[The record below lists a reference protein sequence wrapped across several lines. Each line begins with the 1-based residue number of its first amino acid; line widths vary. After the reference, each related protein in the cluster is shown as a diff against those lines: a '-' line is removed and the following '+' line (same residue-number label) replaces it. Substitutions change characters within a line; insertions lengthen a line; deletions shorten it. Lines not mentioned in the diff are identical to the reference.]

1 MTTKTDPAARAALF
15 QDRNFRWLITGSAI
29 SLLGDQFTLLA
40 LPWLV
45 LRLTGD
51 TVALGTV
58 LALVGIPRAVLILV
72 GGAVVDRFSP
82 KRVLMLT
89 KHVNSMLLAL
99 LALGVWQGALTLPAI
114 YALSLVLGISSAF
127 SIPSGTSI
135 LPHALAP
142 VQLGAANGV
151 MMGVRQ
157 LSMFVGPLA
166 AGVLIAL
173 FGDGSAG
180 VQDAGGVAV
189 ALALD
194 AFSFALSA
202 WTLAKV
208 RMRAVPADPARH
220 APIWAS
226 MVSGMR
232 HVWDDAQLRTLYL
245 YWGAVAVLVL
255 GPLHI
260 ALPVLAESRAGLG
273 ASALGVMLG
282 AHGAGTLLGM
292 VISGLRPGLRIGTLG
307 TSVLLADIAIGVL
320 FVPMGG
326 ITAAWQGALLMVLV
340 GVLGGFMQVAVFT
353 WVQKR
358 VPPAML
364 GRSMSLFMF
373 IFMGLVPV
381 ASAAA
386 GWLLQVVSL
395 PQLFAGSGLLLVV
408 AAVLAWVATPIRQ
421 VDEAVA
427 AGDLGDCGSSPQSQ
441 TRTASSRA

>member
-1 MTTKTDPAARAALF
+1 MTTKKTDPAARAALF

-58 LALVGIPRAVLILV
+58 LALVGIPRAVFILL

-82 KRVLMLT
+82 QRVLMLT
-89 KHVNSMLLAL
+89 KHVNFLLLGL
-99 LALGVWQGALTLPAI
+99 LALGVWQGVLTLPAI
-114 YALSLVLGISSAF
+114 YALSLALGISSAF

-135 LPHALAP
+135 LPYALAP
-142 VQLGAANGV
+142 AQLGAANGV

-173 FGDGSAG
+173 FGDGSGG
-180 VQDAGGVAV
+180 VQNAGGIAV

-202 WTLAKV
+202 WTLAHVK
-208 RMRAVPADPARH
+208 MRALPADPARH

-226 MVSGMR
+226 MVSGVR
-232 HVWDDAQLRTLYL
+232 HVWGDAQLRTLYL

-260 ALPVLAESRAGLG
+260 ALPVLAESRPGLG
-273 ASALGVMLG
+273 ASALGVMVG

-292 VISGLRPGLRIGTLG
+292 VVSGLRPGLRIGTLG
-307 TSVLLADIAIGVL
+307 TSVLLADIAIGLL

-326 ITAAWQGALLMVLV
+326 ISAAWQGALLMVLV

-381 ASAAA
+381 SSAAA

-395 PQLFAGSGLLLVV
+395 PQLFTGAGLLLVA
-408 AAVLAWVATPIRQ
+408 AAVLAWVGTPIRG

-427 AGDLGDCGSSPQSQ
+427 PVRGAAP
-441 TRTASSRA
+441 

>member
-1 MTTKTDPAARAALF
+1 MTTKTDSAARAALF

-58 LALVGIPRAVLILV
+58 LALVGIPRAVFILL

-82 KRVLMLT
+82 QRVLMLT
-89 KHVNSMLLAL
+89 KHVNFVLLGLLA
-99 LALGVWQGALTLPAI
+99 AGVWQGVMTLPAI
-114 YALSLVLGISSAF
+114 YALSLALGISSAF

-142 VQLGAANGV
+142 AQLGAANGV

-157 LSMFVGPLA
+157 LSMFVGPLL

-173 FGDGSAG
+173 FGDGSGG
-180 VQDAGGVAV
+180 VQNAGGIAI

-202 WTLAKV
+202 WTLAHVK
-208 RMRAVPADPARH
+208 MRALPADPARH

-226 MVSGMR
+226 MVGGVR
-232 HVWDDAQLRTLYL
+232 HVWGDAQLRTLYL

-260 ALPVLAESRAGLG
+260 ALPVLAESRPGLG
-273 ASALGVMLG
+273 ASALGVMVG

-292 VISGLRPGLRIGTLG
+292 VVSGLRPGLRIGTLG
-307 TSVLLADIAIGVL
+307 TSVLLADIAIGLL

-326 ITAAWQGALLMVLV
+326 ISAAWQGALLMVLV

-381 ASAAA
+381 SSAAA

-395 PQLFAGSGLLLVV
+395 PQLFTGAGLLLVA
-408 AAVLAWVATPIRQ
+408 AAVLAWVGTPIRG
-421 VDEAVA
+421 VDEAA
-427 AGDLGDCGSSPQSQ
+427 APVRGAAP
-441 TRTASSRA
+441 

>member
-1 MTTKTDPAARAALF
+1 MTTHADPAARAALF
-15 QDRNFRWLITGSAI
+15 QDRNFRWLTAGSAI
-29 SLLGDQFTLLA
+29 SLLGDQFTLIA

-58 LALVGIPRAVLILV
+58 LALLGIPRAFFILV

-82 KRVLMLT
+82 QRVLMIS
-89 KHVNSMLLAL
+89 KHVNTVLLAV
-99 LALGVWQGALTLPAI
+99 LALGAWQGALTLPVI
-114 YALSLVLGISSAF
+114 YALSLALGISSAF
-127 SIPSGTSI
+127 SIPSGTSM
-135 LPHALAP
+135 LPHAMAP
-142 VQLGAANGV
+142 AQLGAANGV
-151 MMGVRQ
+151 MMGLRQ
-157 LSMFVGPLA
+157 LSMFIGPLA

-173 FGDGSAG
+173 FGDGSGG
-180 VQDAGGVAV
+180 VQDAGGIAV
-189 ALALD
+189 AFALD

-202 WTLAKV
+202 WTLAHVK
-208 RMRAVPADPARH
+208 MRTLPATPAPH

-226 MVSGMR
+226 VASGVR
-232 HVWDDAQLRTLYL
+232 HVWGDAQLRTLYL

-260 ALPVLAESRAGLG
+260 ALPVLAQSRPGLG

-292 VISGLRPGLRIGTLG
+292 LMSGLRRGLRIGTLG
-307 TSVLLADIAIGVL
+307 TSVLLADMVIGLL
-320 FVPMGG
+320 FVPVGG
-326 ITAAWQGALLMVLV
+326 ITAAWQGAALMVV
-340 GVLGGFMQVAVFT
+340 IGALGGFMQVAVFT

-386 GWLLQVVSL
+386 GWLLRVVPL
-395 PQLFAGSGLLLVV
+395 PQLFAGSGLLLVA
-408 AAVLAWVATPIRQ
+408 AAVLAWVGTPIPQ
-421 VDEAVA
+421 VNEAEA
-427 AGDLGDCGSSPQSQ
+427 SAGRVDCGPSPQ
-441 TRTASSRA
+441 

>member
-58 LALVGIPRAVLILV
+58 LALVGIPRAVFILL

-82 KRVLMLT
+82 QRVLMLT
-89 KHVNSMLLAL
+89 KHVNFVLLAL
-99 LALGVWQGALTLPAI
+99 LAAGVWQGVMTLPAI
-114 YALSLVLGISSAF
+114 YALSLALGISSAF

-142 VQLGAANGV
+142 AQLGAANGV

-157 LSMFVGPLA
+157 LSMFVGPLL

-173 FGDGSAG
+173 FGDGSGG
-180 VQDAGGVAV
+180 VQNAGGIAI

-202 WTLAKV
+202 WTLAHVK
-208 RMRAVPADPARH
+208 MRALPADPARH

-226 MVSGMR
+226 MVGGVR
-232 HVWDDAQLRTLYL
+232 HVWGDAQLRTLYL

-260 ALPVLAESRAGLG
+260 ALPVLAESRPGLG
-273 ASALGVMLG
+273 ASALGVMVG

-292 VISGLRPGLRIGTLG
+292 VVSGLRPGLRIGTLG
-307 TSVLLADIAIGVL
+307 TSVLLADIAIGLL

-326 ITAAWQGALLMVLV
+326 ISAAWQGALLMVLV

-381 ASAAA
+381 SSAAA

-395 PQLFAGSGLLLVV
+395 PQLFTGAGLLLVA
-408 AAVLAWVATPIRQ
+408 AAVLAWVGTPIRG
-421 VDEAVA
+421 VDEAA
-427 AGDLGDCGSSPQSQ
+427 APVRGAAP
-441 TRTASSRA
+441 

>member
-1 MTTKTDPAARAALF
+1 MTTKTDSAARAALF

-58 LALVGIPRAVLILV
+58 LALVGIPRAVFILL

-82 KRVLMLT
+82 QRVLMLT
-89 KHVNSMLLAL
+89 KHVNFVLLGLLA
-99 LALGVWQGALTLPAI
+99 AGVWQGVMTLPAI
-114 YALSLVLGISSAF
+114 YALSLALGISSAF

-142 VQLGAANGV
+142 AQLGAANGV

-157 LSMFVGPLA
+157 LSMFVGPLL

-173 FGDGSAG
+173 FGDGSGG
-180 VQDAGGVAV
+180 VQNAGGIAI

-202 WTLAKV
+202 WTLAHVK
-208 RMRAVPADPARH
+208 MRALPADPARH

-226 MVSGMR
+226 MVGGVR
-232 HVWDDAQLRTLYL
+232 HVWGDAQLRTLYL

-260 ALPVLAESRAGLG
+260 ALPVLAESRPGLG
-273 ASALGVMLG
+273 ASALGVMVG

-292 VISGLRPGLRIGTLG
+292 VVSGLRPGLRIGTLG
-307 TSVLLADIAIGVL
+307 TSVLLADIAIGLL

-326 ITAAWQGALLMVLV
+326 ISAAWQGALLMVLV

-381 ASAAA
+381 SSAAA

-395 PQLFAGSGLLLVV
+395 PQLFTGAGLLLVA
-408 AAVLAWVATPIRQ
+408 AAVLAWVGTPIRG
-421 VDEAVA
+421 VDEAA
-427 AGDLGDCGSSPQSQ
+427 APVRGAGS
-441 TRTASSRA
+441 

>member
-1 MTTKTDPAARAALF
+1 MTKKPDPAARAALF
-15 QDRNFRWLITGSAI
+15 QNRTFRWLMAGSAI

-58 LALVGIPRAVLILV
+58 LALVGIPRAVFILV

-82 KRVLMLT
+82 QRVLMLT
-89 KHVNSMLLAL
+89 KHVNTVLLAL
-99 LALGVWQGALTLPAI
+99 LALGVWQGALTLPEI
-114 YALSLVLGISSAF
+114 YAFSLALGISSAF

-135 LPHALAP
+135 LPHALPPAR
-142 VQLGAANGV
+142 LGAANAV
-151 MMGVRQ
+151 MMGLRQ
-157 LSMFVGPLA
+157 VSMFVGPLA
-166 AGVLIAL
+166 AGVVIAL
-173 FGDGSAG
+173 FGDGSGG
-180 VQDAGGVAV
+180 VRDAGGVAV
-189 ALALD
+189 AFALD
-194 AFSFALSA
+194 AASFALSA
-202 WTLAKV
+202 WTLAQVK
-208 RMRAVPADPARH
+208 MRALPADPARH

-226 MVSGMR
+226 VASGVR
-232 HVWDDAQLRTLYL
+232 HVWGDAQLRTLYL

-260 ALPVLAESRAGLG
+260 ALPVLAESRPGLG

-292 VISGLRPGLRIGTLG
+292 VMSGLRPGLRIGTLG
-307 TSVLLADIAIGVL
+307 TSVLLADIAVGLL

-326 ITAAWQGALLMVLV
+326 ITAAWQGAALLWVV

-386 GWLLQVVSL
+386 GWLLRVVSL
-395 PQLFAGSGLLLVV
+395 PQLFAGSGLLLVA
-408 AAVLAWVATPIRQ
+408 AAVLAWVGTPIRR
-421 VDEAVA
+421 VDEAGGGGGRVDYGA
-427 AGDLGDCGSSPQSQ
+427 SPQ
-441 TRTASSRA
+441 

>member
-15 QDRNFRWLITGSAI
+15 QDRNFRGLIAGSAI

-58 LALVGIPRAVLILV
+58 LALVGIPRAVFILL

-82 KRVLMLT
+82 QRVLMLT
-89 KHVNSMLLAL
+89 KHVNFVLLGL
-99 LALGVWQGALTLPAI
+99 LALGVWQGVLTLPAI
-114 YALSLVLGISSAF
+114 YALSLALGISSAF

-142 VQLGAANGV
+142 AQLGAANGV

-173 FGDGSAG
+173 FGDGSGG
-180 VQDAGGVAV
+180 VQNAGGIAV

-202 WTLAKV
+202 WTLAHVK
-208 RMRAVPADPARH
+208 MRTLPADPARH

-226 MVSGMR
+226 MVSGVR
-232 HVWDDAQLRTLYL
+232 HVWGDAQLRTLYL

-260 ALPVLAESRAGLG
+260 ALPVLAESRPGLG
-273 ASALGVMLG
+273 ASALGVMVG

-292 VISGLRPGLRIGTLG
+292 VVSGLRPGLRIGTLG
-307 TSVLLADIAIGVL
+307 TSVLLADIAIGLL

-326 ITAAWQGALLMVLV
+326 ISAAWQGALLMVLV

-373 IFMGLVPV
+373 IFMGLVPL

-395 PQLFAGSGLLLVV
+395 TQLFAGAGLLLVA
-408 AAVLAWVATPIRQ
+408 AAVLAWVGTPIRG

-427 AGDLGDCGSSPQSQ
+427 PVRGAAP
-441 TRTASSRA
+441 